1 MRRPR
6 SKILLALASIGL
18 LSTPGA
24 QAAEGEA
31 LLEMKNTIVNL
42 VDALVEQGIL
52 TKEKAEQIK
61 QEAAMKAARDAAAQ
75 TPEAEVAATAE
86 AKAEAEAVTKA
97 ATPGQVVRVPYVPE
111 FVKDEIRQQ
120 VREELRKD
128 VRDDVIAVAKEER
141 WGVKD
146 ALPDW
151 VNVMRIHGD
160 VRIRL
165 ESEGYSDDN
174 PEFIRLV
181 NQGQLSEA
189 RAQFVADPQLLNERG
204 FIDELNVAENLP
216 VSRNISELR
225 NRLPNRLRLNFTAS
239 LDENV
244 EVGARITTGN
254 IRNPV
259 SINQTLGNDGTRYD
273 TQIDQMYVRWDW
285 VPAERGPIMTLN
297 AGRFERP
304 WVPQPTEL
312 LWDNDL
318 QFEGASLTVTQGFGR
333 RPNPLRP
340 DNAVFMTAGAFPLGE
355 VAFSIRDRWMFGMQ
369 AGARW
374 NFKERV
380 RARFGIG
387 YYDYQNNAGRVNPV
401 RTNLANP
408 TCNPNIDGGRC
419 FFEDPIYNYTVP
431 TWMQRGNTLM
441 NIRTDVTPG
450 VLDRRPVA
458 LALASDFNIVNFTG
472 QLDVAMFDPYHVI
485 FDFDIAKN
493 IGFNANEILRRTRL
507 DPLVMAQDPNSSG
520 VAIFNNAFG
529 NCRLEECIR
538 ERTLAYA
545 VEMTFGYPQIERRWQ
560 WQVLGQYRYVE
571 RDAVLDAFTES
582 NFFQG
587 GTDTR
592 GLVLAGLLGLSKN
605 TIVRARY
612 MMSDAIE
619 DFVQIDPLTNRRVTD
634 GAPIGIDRF
643 QLDFNTVF

>member
-1 MRRPR
+1 MRRLCLSPL
-6 SKILLALASIGL
+6 LLAACLCAM
-18 LSTPGA
+18 PGA
-24 QAAEGEA
+24 RAAEGEA
-31 LLEMKNTIVNL
+31 LLEMKNTILNL
-42 VDALVEQGIL
+42 VDALVEQGII

-61 QEAAMKAARDAAAQ
+61 QEAALKAARDAAAQ
-75 TPEAEVAATAE
+75 TPEAEVAAR
-86 AKAEAEAVTKA
+86 AEAEAA
-97 ATPGQVVRVPYVPE
+97 AGAAEEGAPEQVVRVPYVPE

-120 VREELRKD
+120 VREDLRRD

-160 VRIRL
+160 VRIRM
-165 ESEGYSDDN
+165 ETEDYSDDN

-181 NQGQLSEA
+181 NEGNLTDA

-225 NRLPNRLRLNFTAS
+225 QRLPNRLRLNFTAS
-239 LDENV
+239 LDERV
-244 EVGARITTGN
+244 ELGARITTGN

-273 TQIDQMYVRWDW
+273 TQIDQMYVKWDW
-285 VPAERGPIMTLN
+285 MPVDRGPVMTLN

-318 QFEGASLTVTQGFGR
+318 QFEGASLTLTQGFGR
-333 RPNPLRP
+333 RPDPYQPN
-340 DNAVFMTAGAFPLGE
+340 NAVFMTAGAFPLGE
-355 VAFSIRDRWMFGMQ
+355 VAFSTRDRWMFGMQ
-369 AGARW
+369 GGARW
-374 NFKERV
+374 TFTERV

-387 YYDYQNNAGRVNPV
+387 YYDYQNNVGRVNPV
-401 RTNLANP
+401 RQNLANP
-408 TCNPNIDGGRC
+408 TCDRNIDGGRC
-419 FFEDPIYNYTVP
+419 FFEDPIYNYTIP
-431 TWMQRGNTLM
+431 FWMQRGNTLM

-450 VLDRRPVA
+450 VLDQRPVG

-472 QLDVAMFDPYHVI
+472 QLDVALFAPYHVI
-485 FDFDIAKN
+485 LDFDIAKN
-493 IGFNANEILRRTRL
+493 IGFDADEILARTRL
-507 DPLVMAQDPNSSG
+507 DPLVVAQSPGSSG
-520 VAIFNNAFG
+520 LAIFNNAFG
-529 NCRLEECIR
+529 NCQMADCIR

-545 VEMTFGYPQIERRWQ
+545 VELTFGYPVIERRWQ
-560 WQVLGQYRYVE
+560 WQVLSQYRYVE
-571 RDAVLDAFTES
+571 RDAVLDAFVES

-592 GLVLAGLLGLSKN
+592 GLVLAGLLGLSRN
-605 TIVRARY
+605 TIFRARY
-612 MMSDAIE
+612 MMADAIE
-619 DFVQIDPLTNRRVTD
+619 DFVRVDPVTNQRVTD
-634 GAPIGIDRF
+634 GAPIGIDRL
-643 QLDFNTVF
+643 QLDFNTRF